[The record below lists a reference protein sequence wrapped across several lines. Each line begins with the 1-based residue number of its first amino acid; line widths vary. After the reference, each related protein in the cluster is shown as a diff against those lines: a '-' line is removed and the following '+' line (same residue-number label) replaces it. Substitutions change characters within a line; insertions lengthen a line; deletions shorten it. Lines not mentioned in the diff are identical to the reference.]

1 MEDTFMQR
9 RNLEETEELEL
20 QLKVAASRFEVEVG
34 SGAIGSSLTDAKV
47 NEIAGNLKTTVML
60 IEDKGQQLCLIASDF
75 TTYGRNSDLFF
86 RREAAKVLGID
97 ISRIITFSSHSHSVT
112 GLIDIDIP
120 HYFYQISDEELPK
133 AKLTSVGERFIS
145 LFRQHLSKL
154 PEEMEPAK
162 VLWSQ
167 GHEDRITYNRKG
179 RRADGSTYFMRE
191 EDRQLIAKDF
201 KGDVDPEVPVVVF
214 QGQNGKPI
222 AAILQFTGHPVTSYH
237 PEHPVIFGDY
247 PTVAADILG
256 QALGEEGNPVPV
268 AFMQGCC
275 GDVNAKEMFVGG
287 VSRAREFG
295 EMLGQ
300 SAVDALADLKPSHA
314 NGMDYAVEKVSIP
327 LASLPDK
334 ETLLKENAELKDYVR
349 RANAGDEDTLSC
361 VGLNFTRAL
370 SPKYRS
376 ELVKYPLDWNEWALN
391 LYKQGRE
398 DKVKSSLDVSV
409 YVLRLGDVAIIGIPF

>member
-1 MEDTFMQR
+1 
-9 RNLEETEELEL
+9 
-20 QLKVAASRFEVEVG
+20 
-34 SGAIGSSLTDAKV
+34 
-47 NEIAGNLKTTVML
+47 
-60 IEDKGQQLCLIASDF
+60 
-75 TTYGRNSDLFF
+75 
-86 RREAAKVLGID
+86 
-97 ISRIITFSSHSHSVT
+97 
-112 GLIDIDIP
+112 
-120 HYFYQISDEELPK
+120 
-133 AKLTSVGERFIS
+133 
-145 LFRQHLSKL
+145 
-154 PEEMEPAK
+154 MEPAK

-191 EDRQLIAKDF
+191 EDRKLIAKDF
-201 KGDVDPEVPVVVF
+201 KGDIDPEVPVVVF

-268 AFMQGCC
+268 AFIQGCC

-300 SAVDALADLKPSHA
+300 SAVDALAELKPSHA
-314 NGMDYAVEKVSIP
+314 NVMDYAVEKVSIP

-361 VGLNFTRAL
+361 VGLNFPRAL

-409 YVLRLGDVAIIGIPF
+409 YVLRLGDVAIIGIPFEPFQGIGRRMRAKSPYPLTIPCGYVNGSHGYLTDSANTGDQEYMSSFYRYTRFRPPYAKPAGDVLADRAAEILRSFLKK